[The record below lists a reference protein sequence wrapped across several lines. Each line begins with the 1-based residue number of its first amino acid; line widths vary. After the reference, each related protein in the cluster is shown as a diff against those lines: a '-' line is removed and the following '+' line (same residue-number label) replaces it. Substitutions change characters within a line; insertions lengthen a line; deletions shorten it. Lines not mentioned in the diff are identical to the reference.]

1 MNNPMLFER
10 LRLQGH
16 FRNLIDTHGRD
27 TALDIIAT
35 ALKKEIDR
43 ETPARQLH
51 TKIQQKS
58 PDPV

>member
-1 MNNPMLFER
+1 MNLLFER

-27 TALDIIAT
+27 AALDIIET

-43 ETPARQLH
+43 ETPATRLH